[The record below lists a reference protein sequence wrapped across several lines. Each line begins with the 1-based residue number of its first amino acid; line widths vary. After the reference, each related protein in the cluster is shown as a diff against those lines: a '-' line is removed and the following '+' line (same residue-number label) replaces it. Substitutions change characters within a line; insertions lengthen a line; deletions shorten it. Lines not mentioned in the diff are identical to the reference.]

1 MSSALSATAL
11 AGGLAVVGLLAAGP
25 ASALLARA
33 EWPTRSPTV
42 ALVLWQA
49 VCLCAGLSLTGAA
62 VVIAVEPLDVRLPG
76 ALIALLRNTFDGAP
90 SRGMTGWQVLLLVI
104 AALFAST
111 LLAVLIR
118 CLVLVVRRRRA
129 HREILD
135 LLTMPAGTRPPGTVP
150 DEVRILDHATPI
162 AYGVPGWHTRLV
174 LTAGLIDLLSAPQL
188 AAVVAHERAHLRSHH
203 DLLLL
208 PFQAWAA
215 ALGRLPG
222 VRAARDAVATLAEM
236 HADDAAARQVDPQTV
251 ASALARVVLAGRP
264 ADQAAVPPDDRPANR
279 APALPTGFP
288 SELPQVAGTAVVRR
302 VRRLQHPHPLSGPA
316 MIAGYLAAAVV
327 LLAPTI
333 VLFVGWRR

>member
-11 AGGLAVVGLLAAGP
+11 ASGLAVMGVVAAGP

-33 EWPTRSPTV
+33 EWPSRSPAV
-42 ALVLWQA
+42 ALALWQA

-62 VVIAVEPLDVRLPG
+62 VVIAVEPLDIRLPG
-76 ALIALLRNTFDGAP
+76 ALITLLRNTFDGAP
-90 SRGMTGWQVLLLVI
+90 LRGMNGWQVLLLVI
-104 AALFAST
+104 AALFAT
-111 LLAVLIR
+111 ALLAVLIR

-135 LLTMPAGTRPPGTVP
+135 LLTMPAGARPPGTVP

-162 AYGVPGWHTRLV
+162 AYGIPGWHTRLV

-236 HADDAAARQVDPQTV
+236 HADDAAARQVDPRTV
-251 ASALARVVLAGRP
+251 ASALARVVLAGDEAAQP
-264 ADQAAVPPDDRPANR
+264 ADQAAATQASRAAAPPA
-279 APALPTGFP
+279 GFP
-288 SELPQVAGTAVVRR
+288 PELPEVASTAVLRR
-302 VRRLQHPHPLSGPA
+302 IRRLQHPRPLSGPA
-316 MIAGYLAAAVV
+316 MIGVYLAVAVV

-333 VLFVGWRR
+333 VLFVGWSR